1 MASGIYVSP
10 EVMDEQGRKTVDYA
24 NQLYDQIG
32 QLQRNKEGLLDI
44 WKGSSATSFGQSV
57 DAQVKNLNDFEALIN
72 TLGETISSGAN
83 TLNDTEE
90 QNTQEGKNLFET
102 N

>member
-10 EVMDEQGRKTVDYA
+10 EVMDEQGRKTVEYA
-24 NQLYDQIG
+24 NQLHDQIE

-44 WKGSSATSFGQSV
+44 WKGLSATNFGASV
-57 DAQVKNLNDFEALIN
+57 DSQVSNLNEFEALIN
-72 TLGETISSGAN
+72 LLGEKISSGAN

-90 QNTQEGKNLFET
+90 QNAQEGRNLFEQ
-102 N
+102 